1 MNFPRMRFTM
11 QFPALNAKPV
21 FAAIRAEAQTMNAL
35 ATLSALTA
43 MPAQSFGRSQERF
56 PAFARSRPKLTGNT
70 IAMSLASQRVVPAT
84 LTRLAAFAQANPR
97 MTNDRP
103 PPHHHRPSDG
113 HLLCS
118 ATLFGRQEV
127 SHNWNCPDEY
137 EARSRARSDARF
149 DRDRYDYRNPY
160 ECDEANEQYRRE
172 YSYQRDQVEEEARIE
187 RRRQEAREQERQEQ
201 EYWEQQYAEQARA
214 QAEEEAYFSSL
225 PKEPTQ

>member
-1 MNFPRMRFTM
+1 MKHVKVN
-11 QFPALNAKPV
+11 
-21 FAAIRAEAQTMNAL
+21 
-35 ATLSALTA
+35 
-43 MPAQSFGRSQERF
+43 
-56 PAFARSRPKLTGNT
+56 
-70 IAMSLASQRVVPAT
+70 
-84 LTRLAAFAQANPR
+84 
-97 MTNDRP
+97 
-103 PPHHHRPSDG
+103 
-113 HLLCS
+113 
-118 ATLFGRQEV
+118 
-127 SHNWNCPDEY
+127 HNWNCPDEY

-201 EYWEQQYAEQARA
+201 EYWEQQYAEQARE